1 MAKFY
6 LYLHQP
12 HKLSMDQILSF
23 VPEEARAQV
32 QEFLEKTKVSIKIK
46 KKRKTKHGDFRR
58 MVNGN
63 VFITVNQTSNPYRF
77 LITLLHELAHYK
89 VSQSVFYQIKPH
101 GKEWKKAFR
110 EILLPFLNPVI
121 FPEPI
126 CSLMGAHMINPKAS
140 TDRDFN
146 LVMALKKYD
155 PPSLTTPIY
164 ELLNGQEFRLENGRT
179 FVKIRKRRT
188 RFECKEL
195 KNGRFYLFSPHAEVV
210 PICSSS
216 LSSLR

>member
-1 MAKFY
+1 
-6 LYLHQP
+6 
-12 HKLSMDQILSF
+12 MDQILSF

-110 EILLPFLNPVI
+110 EILLPFFKSSNFSRTYL
-121 FPEPI
+121 F
-126 CSLMGAHMINPKAS
+126 
-140 TDRDFN
+140 
-146 LVMALKKYD
+146 
-155 PPSLTTPIY
+155 
-164 ELLNGQEFRLENGRT
+164 LNG
-179 FVKIRKRRT
+179 
-188 RFECKEL
+188 
-195 KNGRFYLFSPHAEVV
+195 
-210 PICSSS
+210 SSYD
-216 LSSLR
+216 